1 MTDRVKRL
9 NEVYDHLR
17 NHFGIH
23 TQGGFADSIGYS
35 RPVVS
40 SALNGNLDNIT
51 DKMLRTI
58 TKCYPGV
65 FNIDYLLTGEGSL
78 LTVEESVTRANVD
91 ERMGGTK
98 PAPPSPNVEIPASL
112 QELLDRAII
121 ISKRNEE
128 LVERLT
134 QAVSDNRQLEI
145 TMQSMAERLKSAKAE
160 SDKLRLELL
169 TAVEAVNKFREVADT
184 MRKENESLKASNTKL
199 GKRLDKAA
207 ELFQQL
213 NNQVSMLLTHTGL
226 RPDAPITITHQASE
240 PNVSPS
246 K

>member
-1 MTDRVKRL
+1 MVQDSKKDRIQKA
-9 NEVYDHLR
+9 YDYLYNKGVVHSVTEL
-17 NHFGIH
+17 
-23 TQGGFADSIGYS
+23 ADLMGRA
-35 RPVVS
+35 RPGVS
-40 SALNGNLDNIT
+40 NALNGS
-51 DKMLRTI
+51 
-58 TKCYPGV
+58 P
-65 FNIDYLLTGEGSL
+65 DYLNDKFLTAFGRTFSDYFRMEWLLSGEGQM
-78 LTVEESVTRANVD
+78 LTPKEVARYVARNPE
-91 ERMGGTK
+91 
-98 PAPPSPNVEIPASL
+98 PNVEIPASL

-128 LVERLT
+128 LVERLA

-184 MRKENESLKASNTKL
+184 MRKENESLKSSNTKL
-199 GKRLDKAA
+199 GKHLDKAA

-213 NNQVSMLLTHTGL
+213 NNQVAMLLNHTGL
-226 RPDAPITITHQASE
+226 RYEDVSPHTHVASE
-240 PNVSPS
+240 PFVSPN